1 MDHSKGR
8 SPKRQKTSGA
18 DSSIVPTENLRNVV
32 TSIVNETEAIDLHTH
47 LFPSSHEDLFVY
59 GIDELLTYHYL
70 IAEFFAVAHEDVTP
84 KSFYEMS
91 TRDQANIIWKELFI
105 KRSPLSEACRGVL
118 TTLNEL
124 GLRDLVTKRDLD
136 GVRAWFEKQTPET
149 YEKLVFRLSK
159 IKYAVMTNIP
169 FETKEAK
176 HWMMR
181 KPVSKFYKSALRL
194 DPFLKNDWNTVCETL
209 KKQGYPLT
217 IKGARD
223 WTRYWCDKIN
233 PVYLMASTP
242 FDFTYPEKKSS
253 MSCPSNSLLKD
264 VMLHIAKERNLAV
277 ALKLGAKR
285 GVNPSLRT
293 AGDGVVPVDLS
304 SLERLCKDFPEIR
317 FCVTVLSRVNQHQL
331 CVLAQKF
338 RNLHL
343 YGCWWFLN
351 NPSMIQE
358 ITSMRLEMLG
368 LSFTAQHSDCRVIDQ
383 LIYKWRH
390 SRTII
395 ADVLTEY
402 YEKLCRN
409 SGWIVTKSEIE
420 RDVWELMGGSF
431 EAFLNGYK

>member
-1 MDHSKGR
+1 M
-8 SPKRQKTSGA
+8 
-18 DSSIVPTENLRNVV
+18 
-32 TSIVNETEAIDLHTH
+32 
-47 LFPSSHEDLFVY
+47 
-59 GIDELLTYHYL
+59 
-70 IAEFFAVAHEDVTP
+70 TP
-84 KSFYEMS
+84 KTFYSMS
-91 TRDQANIIWKELFI
+91 TRDQANAIWKELFQR
-105 KRSPLSEACRGVL
+105 RSPLSEACRGVL

-124 GLRDLVTKRDLD
+124 GLGEMVRERRLD
-136 GVRAWFEKQTPET
+136 EIRKWFEKQTPEM
-149 YEKLVFRLSK
+149 YENLVFRISK
-159 IKYAVMTNIP
+159 IKYAIMTNIP

-181 KPVSKFYKSALRL
+181 KPVSKHFKSALRL
-194 DPFLKNDWNTVCETL
+194 DPFLKNDWSTVCETL

-217 IKGARD
+217 LKGARD
-223 WTRYWCDKIN
+223 WTRYWCDKID

-242 FDFTYPEKKSS
+242 YDFEYPEKASTTS
-253 MSCPSNSLLKD
+253 NMSCPTNSLLVD
-264 VMLHIAKERNLAV
+264 VMLYIAKERNLGV

-304 SLERLCKDFPEIR
+304 SLERLCKNFPDIR
-317 FCVTVLSRVNQHQL
+317 FCVTVLERGNQHQL

-351 NPSMIQE
+351 NPSMIRE

-383 LIYKWRH
+383 MIYKWRH

-402 YEKLCRN
+402 YEKL
-409 SGWIVTKSEIE
+409 SDTGWVLIENEIA
-420 RDVWELMGGSF
+420 RDVWQLMGGSF
-431 EAFLNGYK
+431 EAFLTGYKK